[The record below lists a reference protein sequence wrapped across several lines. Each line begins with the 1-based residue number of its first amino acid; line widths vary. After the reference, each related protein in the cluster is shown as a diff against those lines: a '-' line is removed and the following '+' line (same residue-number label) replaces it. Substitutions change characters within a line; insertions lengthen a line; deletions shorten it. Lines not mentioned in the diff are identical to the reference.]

1 MFCQTL
7 ASLTSTLCASDY
19 IKDNILKPPRKIE
32 TPHQL
37 SSQLHTKLKSDHE
50 FTNRPTEYSGK

>member
-1 MFCQTL
+1 MFCRTA
-7 ASLTSTLCASDY
+7 ASLTSTLCARKCM
-19 IKDNILKPPRKIE
+19 KDNTLKPPRKIE

-50 FTNRPTEYSGK
+50 FTNSPTEYFGK